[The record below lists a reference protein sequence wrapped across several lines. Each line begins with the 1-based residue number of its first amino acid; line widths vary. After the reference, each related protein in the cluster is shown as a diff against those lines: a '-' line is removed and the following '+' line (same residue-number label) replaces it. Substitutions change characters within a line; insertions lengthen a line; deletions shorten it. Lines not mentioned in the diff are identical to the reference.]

1 MNEPKGLQ
9 EEQMEKVKEIL
20 NRYGNSKDNL
30 IQVMLELQSISG
42 TNSLPHEWVTFVAE
56 ALNIPVSRVYSVITF
71 YSMFET
77 VPRGKYLIEVCK
89 SGPCHVTGAKNVLQL
104 LEDKL
109 GIKPGQTT
117 EDGIFT
123 LIQSSCFGACDIA
136 PAIKIGE
143 KVFGNL
149 TSEKLSEI
157 VDSYRE
163 GQCNG

>member
-1 MNEPKGLQ
+1 
-9 EEQMEKVKEIL
+9 MEKVREIL

-42 TNSLPHEWVTFVAE
+42 TNSLPHEWVAFVAE
-56 ALNIPVSRVYSVITF
+56 TLNMPISRVYSVITF
-71 YSMFET
+71 YSMFGT
-77 VPRGKYLIEVCK
+77 TPRGKYLVEVCK

-109 GIKPGQTT
+109 QIKPGQTT
-117 EDGIFT
+117 EDGLFT

-143 KVFGNL
+143 KVYGNL
-149 TSEKLSEI
+149 TSEMLSEI
-157 VDSYRE
+157 VESYKEDRH
-163 GQCNG
+163 NG